1 MRTRFIFIFVFLLL
15 SISLVS
21 AVDYSLPFN
30 QDYSLNVPCF
40 NNGTICSV
48 NTECNMTLLYPDGTI
63 LLNDVVTNNQ
73 GSFRNVTLFASQLN
87 QLGALASSFMYCCD
101 NGLCGANTF
110 DIEITADGEQSRTF
124 PTQFIFVIFSF
135 LMIWFGTTNERFRI
149 SKYAGSIFL
158 IVIGVIT
165 LYPGYSFINY
175 STLMGQS
182 LGFIFIGLGFYFWI
196 EDNFSRKEQAQYF
209 TQDPKDEVEEPEQEV
224 VETITEFDD
233 GRMEA

>member
-1 MRTRFIFIFVFLLL
+1 MRTRFIFIFVFLFF

-30 QDYSLNVPCF
+30 KDYSLNAPCF
-40 NNGTICSV
+40 NNGTICSAAAS
-48 NTECNMTLLYPDGTI
+48 CNMTLLYPDGTI
-63 LLNDVVTNNQ
+63 LINNVETSNQ
-73 GSFRNVTLFASQLN
+73 GSFRNVTLLASQLN
-87 QLGALASSFMYCCD
+87 QLGVLSSSFMYCCD
-101 NGLCGANTF
+101 GGLCGASTF

-124 PTQFIFVIFSF
+124 PTQFVFVIFSF
-135 LMIWFGTTNERFRI
+135 LMIWFGTINERFRI
-149 SKYAGSIFL
+149 SKYSGSIFL

-209 TQDPKDEVEEPEQEV
+209 TQDHKDEEEEPEQEI
-224 VETITEFDD
+224 VETITEVDD